1 MKKRKTK
8 KASGIKM
15 KPQKTNDFKFPLVG
29 LGTCYYEFSKE
40 NPDAGVHRYRGGMR
54 RLLETELAMA
64 RCEFDK
70 LKGYY
75 ETLDQK
81 DPLYLAGV
89 TNCVVGALGRGD
101 LKLFDRI
108 LKDLQG
114 LPERNPHPHARLG
127 REITEAWIRQ
137 FLRVRRG
144 HPEWMVRGNLTLI
157 PEEWKRQC
165 AYLCVKGMFVR
176 HEYDSAYAAASM
188 LLNFDRRKDDLSAF
202 PVYERLVCGL
212 ACHEL
217 GHREEAFSW
226 FRQTAE
232 MCCPR
237 GIILPFVLLVAWLG
251 PMMEDVIREVA
262 PELVEKVRRIAPK
275 FFVNLIR
282 FHNHFA
288 GEAVTTELNPREF
301 YLAQQLVAGY
311 SYKEIAAKL
320 GVSNG
325 RVNDLVRA
333 IYGKLGVH
341 GKAELAKL
349 V

>member
-1 MKKRKTK
+1 
-8 KASGIKM
+8 M
-15 KPQKTNDFKFPLVG
+15 KPQKTSDFKLPIVG
-29 LGTCYYEFSKE
+29 LGTCYYEFSKG
-40 NPDAGVHRYRGGMR
+40 NPDAGVRRHCGGLR
-54 RLLETELAMA
+54 QLLETELAMA

-101 LKLFDRI
+101 IRLFDRI

-188 LLNFDRRKDDLSAF
+188 LLNFDSRKDVLSAF

-275 FFVNLIR
+275 FFANLLR
-282 FHNHFA
+282 FHNRFT

>member
-1 MKKRKTK
+1 
-8 KASGIKM
+8 M
-15 KPQKTNDFKFPLVG
+15 KPQKTSDFKLPLVG
-29 LGTCYYEFSKE
+29 LGTCYYEFSKG
-40 NPDAGVHRYRGGMR
+40 NPDAGVRRHCGGLR
-54 RLLETELAMA
+54 QLLETELAMA

>member
-1 MKKRKTK
+1 MEPLMK
-8 KASGIKM
+8 S
-15 KPQKTNDFKFPLVG
+15 DFKLPLVG
-29 LGTCYYEFSKE
+29 LGTCYYEFSME
-40 NPDAGVHRYRGGMR
+40 NPDAGVRRHRGGLR

-75 ETLDQK
+75 ETLDRR
-81 DPLYLAGV
+81 DPLYLAGA

-101 LKLFDRI
+101 LRLFDRI
-108 LKDLQG
+108 LRDLREY
-114 LPERNPHPHARLG
+114 PARNPLPHARLG

-157 PEEWKRQC
+157 PEEWRRQC
-165 AYLCVKGMFVR
+165 AYLCVKGMFAR
-176 HEYDSAYAAASM
+176 KEYDPAYAAASM
-188 LLNFDRRKDDLSAF
+188 LLNFDSRRDVLSAF

-212 ACHEL
+212 VCHEL

-251 PMMEDVIREVA
+251 PVMKDVIREVA
-262 PELVEKVRRIAPK
+262 PAQAKRVRQIAPT
-275 FFVNLIR
+275 FFANLLR
-282 FHNHFA
+282 FHNRFT
-288 GEAVTTELNPREF
+288 GEALTTELNPREF
-301 YLAQQLVAGY
+301 YLAQQLVDGY

-320 GVSNG
+320 GVSSG

-333 IYGKLGVH
+333 IYGKLGIH
-341 GKAELAKL
+341 GKAELEKL

>member
-1 MKKRKTK
+1 MTK
-8 KASGIKM
+8 
-15 KPQKTNDFKFPLVG
+15 DFQLPLVG

-40 NPDAGVHRYRGGMR
+40 NPDAGIRRQRGGLR
-54 RLLETELAMA
+54 RLLEMELAMA

-70 LKGYY
+70 LRGYY

-89 TNCVVGALGRGD
+89 TNCIVGALGRGD
-101 LKLFDRI
+101 LRLFDQIVRN
-108 LKDLQG
+108 LKG
-114 LPERNPHPHARLG
+114 YPERNPHPQARLG

-137 FLRVRRG
+137 FLRVKRG
-144 HPEWMVRGNLTLI
+144 HPEWMVRGNLTQI

-176 HEYDSAYAAASM
+176 KAYDSAYAAASL
-188 LLNFDRRKDDLSAF
+188 LLNFDSRRDVLSAF
-202 PVYERLVCGL
+202 PVYERFVCGL
-212 ACHEL
+212 SCHEI
-217 GHREEAFSW
+217 GRREEAFSW

-251 PMMEDVIREVA
+251 PVMEGVIREIA
-262 PELVEKVRRIAPK
+262 PELAEKTRAIAPK
-275 FFVNLIR
+275 FFTNLVR
-282 FHNHFA
+282 FHNRFT
-288 GEAVTTELNPREF
+288 GEALTTDLSPREF
-301 YLAQQLVAGY
+301 YLAQQLVDGF

-320 GVSNG
+320 NVSSG
-325 RVNDLVRA
+325 RVNDLVRV
-333 IYGKLGVH
+333 IYRKLGIH
-341 GKAELAKL
+341 GKTELETL

>member
-1 MKKRKTK
+1 MSQMTK
-8 KASGIKM
+8 
-15 KPQKTNDFKFPLVG
+15 DFKLPLVG

-40 NPDAGVHRYRGGMR
+40 NPDVGVHRQRGGLR

-75 ETLDQK
+75 ETLDRR

-101 LKLFDRI
+101 LRLFDRI
-108 LKDLQG
+108 FTDLREYPA
-114 LPERNPHPHARLG
+114 LNPLPHAQLG

-137 FLRVRRG
+137 FLRVKRG
-144 HPEWMVRGNLTLI
+144 HPEWMVRGNLTRI

-165 AYLCVKGMFVR
+165 AYLCVKGMFAR
-176 HEYDSAYAAASM
+176 QEYNAAYAAASM
-188 LLNFDRRKDDLSAF
+188 LLNFDKRKDVLSAF

-217 GHREEAFSW
+217 GHREEAFFW

-251 PMMEDVIREVA
+251 PVMEDVIREVA
-262 PELVEKVRRIAPK
+262 PELVEKVRQIAPR
-275 FFVNLIR
+275 FFANLIR
-282 FHNHFA
+282 FHNHFT
-288 GEAVTTELNPREF
+288 GEALTTELSPREF
-301 YLAQQLVAGY
+301 YLARQLVDGY

-320 GVSNG
+320 GVSSG
-325 RVNDLVRA
+325 RVNDLVRT
-333 IYGKLGVH
+333 IYGKLGIH
-341 GKAELAKL
+341 GKAELEKQAHL
-349 V
+349 

>member
-1 MKKRKTK
+1 MK
-8 KASGIKM
+8 
-15 KPQKTNDFKFPLVG
+15 NDFKLPLVG
-29 LGTCYYEFSKE
+29 LGTCYYEFSKG
-40 NPDAGVHRYRGGMR
+40 NPDAGVRRYRGGLR

-251 PMMEDVIREVA
+251 PVMEDVIREVA

>member
-1 MKKRKTK
+1 
-8 KASGIKM
+8 M
-15 KPQKTNDFKFPLVG
+15 KPLMKNGFKLPLVG

-40 NPDAGVHRYRGGMR
+40 NPDAGVRSHRGGLR

-75 ETLDQK
+75 ETLDS
-81 DPLYLAGV
+81 DNPLYFAGV

-101 LKLFDRI
+101 LRLFDRI
-108 LKDLQG
+108 LKDLRG
-114 LPERNPHPHARLG
+114 YPERNPHPHARLG

-144 HPEWMVRGNLTLI
+144 HPEWMVRGNLTRI
-157 PEEWKRQC
+157 PEEWKRQG

-176 HEYDSAYAAASM
+176 QEYDAAYAAASM
-188 LLNFDRRKDDLSAF
+188 LLNFDGRKDTLSAF

-217 GHREEAFSW
+217 GYREEAFSW
-226 FRQTAE
+226 FRQTVE
-232 MCCPR
+232 LCCPH

-251 PMMEDVIREVA
+251 PAMEDVIREIA
-262 PELVEKVRRIAPK
+262 PEQAEKARALAPK
-275 FFVNLIR
+275 FFANLLR
-282 FHNHFA
+282 FHNHFT

-301 YLAQQLVAGY
+301 YIAQQLVNGF

-320 GVSNG
+320 GISSG

-341 GKAELAKL
+341 GKAELEKL

>member
-1 MKKRKTK
+1 MKN
-8 KASGIKM
+8 S
-15 KPQKTNDFKFPLVG
+15 FKLPLVG
-29 LGTCYYEFSKE
+29 LGTCYYEFSKG
-40 NPDAGVHRYRGGMR
+40 NPDVGVRRHRSGLR

-75 ETLDQK
+75 ETLDRG
-81 DPLYLAGV
+81 DPLYLTGV

-114 LPERNPHPHARLG
+114 YPGRNPDPHARLG
-127 REITEAWIRQ
+127 CEITEAWIRQ

-144 HPEWMVRGNLTLI
+144 HPEWMVRGNLTQI

-176 HEYDSAYAAASM
+176 KEYDSAYAAASM
-188 LLNFDRRKDDLSAF
+188 LLNFDSRRDVLSAF

-217 GHREEAFSW
+217 GHREEAFFW

-251 PMMEDVIREVA
+251 PVMEDVIREIE
-262 PELVEKVRRIAPK
+262 PELVEKIRLLAPK
-275 FFVNLIR
+275 FFANLLR
-282 FHNHFA
+282 FHNHFT
-288 GEAVTTELNPREF
+288 GEAVTTDLSPREF
-301 YLAQQLVAGY
+301 YLAQQLVDGC

-320 GVSNG
+320 GVSSG
-325 RVNDLVRA
+325 RVNDLVRT
-333 IYGKLGVH
+333 IYGKLGIH
-341 GKAELAKL
+341 GKAELEKL

>member
-1 MKKRKTK
+1 MTK
-8 KASGIKM
+8 
-15 KPQKTNDFKFPLVG
+15 DFKLPLVG

-40 NPDAGVHRYRGGMR
+40 NPVAGVRLHRGGLR

-75 ETLDQK
+75 ETLDRS
-81 DPLYLAGV
+81 DPLYLAGM

-101 LKLFDRI
+101 LRLFDRI
-108 LKDLQG
+108 LKDLREY
-114 LPERNPHPHARLG
+114 PERNPNPHARLG
-127 REITEAWIRQ
+127 REIAEAWIRQ

-176 HEYDSAYAAASM
+176 KEYDSAYAAASM
-188 LLNFDRRKDDLSAF
+188 LLNFDSRKDVLSAF

-212 ACHEL
+212 SCHEL
-217 GHREEAFSW
+217 GRREEAFSW

-232 MCCPR
+232 MCCPH

-251 PMMEDVIREVA
+251 PVMEDVIREIE
-262 PELVEKVRRIAPK
+262 PELAEKTRRIAPR
-275 FFVNLIR
+275 FFANLLR
-282 FHNHFA
+282 FHNHFT
-288 GEAVTTELNPREF
+288 GESVTTELNPREF
-301 YLAQQLVAGY
+301 YLAQQLADGY
-311 SYKEIAAKL
+311 SYKEIAVKL
-320 GVSNG
+320 NVSSG
-325 RVNDLVRA
+325 RLNDLVRA
-333 IYGKLGVH
+333 IYGKLGIH

>member
-1 MKKRKTK
+1 MK
-8 KASGIKM
+8 
-15 KPQKTNDFKFPLVG
+15 NDLKLPLVG
-29 LGTCYYEFSKE
+29 LGTCYHEFSKE
-40 NPDAGVHRYRGGMR
+40 NPDAGVRRQRGGLR
-54 RLLETELAMA
+54 RLLEMELAMA

-75 ETLDQK
+75 ETLDRR

-108 LKDLQG
+108 IRDLREYPA
-114 LPERNPHPHARLG
+114 LNPHPHAQLG

-137 FLRVRRG
+137 FLRVKRG

-176 HEYDSAYAAASM
+176 KEYDPAYAAASM
-188 LLNFDRRKDDLSAF
+188 LINFDSRKDVLSAF

-217 GHREEAFSW
+217 GHREEAFFW

-237 GIILPFVLLVAWLG
+237 GIILPFVLLIAWLG
-251 PMMEDVIREVA
+251 PVMEDVIREVA
-262 PELVEKVRRIAPK
+262 PELVEKVRQIAPR
-275 FFVNLIR
+275 FFANLIR
-282 FHNHFA
+282 FHNHFT

-301 YLAQQLVAGY
+301 YLAQQLVDGY

-320 GVSNG
+320 GVSSG
-325 RVNDLVRA
+325 RVNDLVRT

-341 GKAELAKL
+341 GKAELEKL

>member
-1 MKKRKTK
+1 M
-8 KASGIKM
+8 
-15 KPQKTNDFKFPLVG
+15 TNDLKLPLVG

-40 NPDAGVHRYRGGMR
+40 NPDAGVRRQRGGLR

-75 ETLDQK
+75 ETLDPK
-81 DPLYLAGV
+81 DPMYLTGV

-101 LKLFDRI
+101 LKLFDQI
-108 LKDLQG
+108 LRDLRG
-114 LPERNPHPHARLG
+114 YPERNPDPHARLG
-127 REITEAWIRQ
+127 CEITEAWIRQ
-137 FLRVRRG
+137 FLRVKKG

-176 HEYDSAYAAASM
+176 QEYDSAYAAASM
-188 LLNFDRRKDDLSAF
+188 LLNFDSRKDVLSAF

-212 ACHEL
+212 TCHEL
-217 GHREEAFSW
+217 GHREEAFAW

-251 PMMEDVIREVA
+251 PVMEDVIREVA
-262 PELVEKVRRIAPK
+262 PELVEKTRQIAPK
-275 FFVNLIR
+275 FFANLLR
-282 FHNHFA
+282 FHNHFT

-301 YLAQQLVAGY
+301 YLAQQLVDGY

-320 GVSNG
+320 NMTSGQ
-325 RVNDLVRA
+325 VNNVVA
-333 IYGKLGVH
+333 SIYRKLGIH
-341 GKAELAKL
+341 GKAELKKF

>member
-1 MKKRKTK
+1 MKR
-8 KASGIKM
+8 
-15 KPQKTNDFKFPLVG
+15 DFKLPLVG

-40 NPDAGVHRYRGGMR
+40 NPDVGVRRRHGGLR

-75 ETLDQK
+75 ETLDVRG
-81 DPLYLAGV
+81 PLYLAGV

-101 LKLFDRI
+101 LRLFDRI
-108 LKDLQG
+108 IRDLREY
-114 LPERNPHPHARLG
+114 PERSPHPHARLG

-137 FLRVRRG
+137 FLRVKRG
-144 HPEWMVRGNLTLI
+144 HPEWMVRGNLTQI

-165 AYLCVKGMFVR
+165 AYLSVKGMFTR
-176 HEYDSAYAAASM
+176 KAYDSAYAAASM
-188 LLNFDRRKDDLSAF
+188 LLNFDRRREVLSAF

-237 GIILPFVLLVAWLG
+237 GIVLPFVLLVAWLG
-251 PMMEDVIREVA
+251 PVMEDVIRKVA
-262 PELVEKVRRIAPK
+262 PELVETTRAIAPK
-275 FFVNLIR
+275 FFANLLR
-282 FHNHFA
+282 FHNHFT
-288 GEAVTTELNPREF
+288 GETLTTELSPREF
-301 YLAQQLVAGY
+301 YFAQQLVDGY

-320 GVSNG
+320 GVSSG

-333 IYGKLGVH
+333 IYGKLGIH
-341 GKAELAKL
+341 GKAELEKL

>member
-1 MKKRKTK
+1 MKK
-8 KASGIKM
+8 
-15 KPQKTNDFKFPLVG
+15 DFKLPLVG
-29 LGTCYYEFSKE
+29 LGTCYYEFLKE
-40 NPDAGVHRYRGGMR
+40 NPDAGVHRQRGGLR

-64 RCEFDK
+64 RCEFDA

-75 ETLDQK
+75 ETLDRE

-101 LKLFDRI
+101 LRLFDRI
-108 LKDLQG
+108 LRDLREY
-114 LPERNPHPHARLG
+114 PTRNPLPHARLG

-144 HPEWMVRGNLTLI
+144 HPEWMVRGNLTRI

-165 AYLCVKGMFVR
+165 AYLCVKGMFTR
-176 HEYDSAYAAASM
+176 KEYDSAYAAASM
-188 LLNFDRRKDDLSAF
+188 LLNFDSRRNLLSAF

-251 PMMEDVIREVA
+251 PVMEDVIREIA
-262 PELVEKVRRIAPK
+262 PELAEKTRRIAPK
-275 FFVNLIR
+275 FFANLIR
-282 FHNHFA
+282 FHNHFT
-288 GEAVTTELNPREF
+288 GETLTTGLSPREF
-301 YLAQQLVAGY
+301 YLAQQLVDGY
-311 SYKEIAAKL
+311 SYTEIAAKL
-320 GVSNG
+320 GVSSG
-325 RVNDLVRA
+325 RVNDLVRQ

-341 GKAELAKL
+341 GKDELAKL

>member
-1 MKKRKTK
+1 MEPLMKN
-8 KASGIKM
+8 G
-15 KPQKTNDFKFPLVG
+15 FKLPLVG

-40 NPDAGVHRYRGGMR
+40 NPDAGVRRHRGGLR

-64 RCEFDK
+64 RCEFDT

-75 ETLDQK
+75 ETLDRE

-101 LKLFDRI
+101 LRLFDRI
-108 LKDLQG
+108 LRDLREY
-114 LPERNPHPHARLG
+114 PTRNPLPHARLG

-144 HPEWMVRGNLTLI
+144 HPEWMVRGNLTRI

-165 AYLCVKGMFVR
+165 AYLCVKGMFTR
-176 HEYDSAYAAASM
+176 KEYDSAYAAASM
-188 LLNFDRRKDDLSAF
+188 LLNFDSRRNLLSAF

-232 MCCPR
+232 MCCSR

-262 PELVEKVRRIAPK
+262 PEQVEKVRRIAPT
-275 FFVNLIR
+275 FFANLLR
-282 FHNHFA
+282 FHNRFT
-288 GEAVTTELNPREF
+288 GESVTTELNPREF
-301 YLAQQLVAGY
+301 YLAQQLVDGC

-320 GVSNG
+320 GVSGG
-325 RVNDLVRA
+325 RVNDLVRT
-333 IYGKLGVH
+333 IYGKLGIH
-341 GKAELAKL
+341 GRAELEKL

>member
-1 MKKRKTK
+1 MKN
-8 KASGIKM
+8 G
-15 KPQKTNDFKFPLVG
+15 FKLPIVG

-40 NPDAGVHRYRGGMR
+40 NPDAGVRRYRGGLW
-54 RLLETELAMA
+54 RLLEMELAMA

-75 ETLDQK
+75 ETLDRD
-81 DPLYLAGV
+81 DPLYLAGM

-101 LKLFDRI
+101 LRLFDRI
-108 LKDLQG
+108 LRDLREYPARTS
-114 LPERNPHPHARLG
+114 LPHARLG
-127 REITEAWIRQ
+127 REIAEAWIRQ

-144 HPEWMVRGNLTLI
+144 HPEWMVRGNLTRI

-165 AYLCVKGMFVR
+165 AYLCVKGMFAR
-176 HEYDSAYAAASM
+176 QEYDSAYAAASM
-188 LLNFDRRKDDLSAF
+188 LLNFDSRRNLLSAF

-232 MCCPR
+232 MCCPH

-251 PMMEDVIREVA
+251 PVMEDVIREVA
-262 PELVEKVRRIAPK
+262 PEQTERFRKIAPK
-275 FFVNLIR
+275 FFANLLR
-282 FHNHFA
+282 FHNHFT
-288 GEAVTTELNPREF
+288 GESLTTELSPREF
-301 YLAQQLVAGY
+301 YLAQQLVDGY

-320 GVSNG
+320 GVSSG

-333 IYGKLGVH
+333 IYGKLGIH
-341 GKAELAKL
+341 GKAELEKL

>member
-1 MKKRKTK
+1 MK
-8 KASGIKM
+8 
-15 KPQKTNDFKFPLVG
+15 NDFKLPLVG
-29 LGTCYYEFSKE
+29 LGTCYYEFWKV
-40 NPDAGVHRYRGGMR
+40 NPDAGVRRHRGGLR
-54 RLLETELAMA
+54 QLLETELAMA

-75 ETLDQK
+75 ETLDK
-81 DPLYLAGV
+81 GDPLYLAGM

-101 LKLFDRI
+101 LRLFDRI
-108 LKDLQG
+108 LRDLREY
-114 LPERNPHPHARLG
+114 PERDPDPHARLG

-137 FLRVRRG
+137 FLRVKRG

-176 HEYDSAYAAASM
+176 KEYGPAYAAASM
-188 LLNFDRRKDDLSAF
+188 LLNFDSRRDVLAAF

-212 ACHEL
+212 ACYEL

-226 FRQTAE
+226 FRQTTE
-232 MCCPR
+232 LCCPR

-251 PMMEDVIREVA
+251 PVMEGVIREVA
-262 PELVEKVRRIAPK
+262 PELAERVRRIAPE
-275 FFVNLIR
+275 FFANLIR
-282 FHNHFA
+282 FHNHFT
-288 GEAVTTELNPREF
+288 GEAKTTELNPREF
-301 YLAQQLVAGY
+301 YLAQQLVSGC

-320 GVSNG
+320 GVSGG

-333 IYGKLGVH
+333 IYSKLGIH
-341 GKAELAKL
+341 GKAGLEGL

>member
-1 MKKRKTK
+1 M
-8 KASGIKM
+8 S
-15 KPQKTNDFKFPLVG
+15 NDFKLPLVG

-40 NPDAGVHRYRGGMR
+40 NLDAGVRCHRGGLR

-75 ETLDQK
+75 ETLDRE

-89 TNCVVGALGRGD
+89 TNCVVGAVGRGD
-101 LKLFDRI
+101 LRLFDRI
-108 LKDLQG
+108 LKDLQKYQEG
-114 LPERNPHPHARLG
+114 NSSPYARLG
-127 REITEAWIRQ
+127 HEITMAWIRQ

-165 AYLCVKGMFVR
+165 AYLSVKGLFGR
-176 HEYDSAYAAASM
+176 REYDSAYVAASM
-188 LLNFDRRKDDLSAF
+188 LLNFDSRKDDLSAF

-217 GHREEAFSW
+217 GRREEAFYW
-226 FRQTAE
+226 FRQTAG
-232 MCCPR
+232 MCCPC
-237 GIILPFVLLVAWLG
+237 GIDLPFVLLVAWHG
-251 PMMEDVIREVA
+251 PVMEDVIREVA
-262 PELVEKVRRIAPK
+262 PEQVKKVRQIAPK
-275 FFVNLIR
+275 FFANLLR
-282 FHNHFA
+282 FHNHFT
-288 GEAVTTELNPREF
+288 GESVTTDLTPREF
-301 YLAQQLVAGY
+301 YLVQQLVDGY

-320 GVSNG
+320 NMSSGQ
-325 RVNDLVRA
+325 VNNVVAA
-333 IYGKLGVH
+333 IYRKLGIH
-341 GKAELAKL
+341 GKAGLAKL

>member
-1 MKKRKTK
+1 MK
-8 KASGIKM
+8 
-15 KPQKTNDFKFPLVG
+15 NDFKLPLVG
-29 LGTCYYEFSKE
+29 LGTCYYEFSKG
-40 NPDAGVHRYRGGMR
+40 NPDAGVRRHCGGLR
-54 RLLETELAMA
+54 QLLETELAMA

-75 ETLDQK
+75 KTLDMR

-114 LPERNPHPHARLG
+114 YPERNPHPHARLG

>member
-1 MKKRKTK
+1 M
-8 KASGIKM
+8 
-15 KPQKTNDFKFPLVG
+15 TNDLKLPLVG
-29 LGTCYYEFSKE
+29 LGTCYYEFSKK
-40 NPDAGVHRYRGGMR
+40 NPDAGVHRCRGGLR

-75 ETLDQK
+75 ETLDRR

-101 LKLFDRI
+101 LRLFARI
-108 LKDLQG
+108 LRDLREY
-114 LPERNPHPHARLG
+114 PERNPDPHARLG

-144 HPEWMVRGNLTLI
+144 HPEWMVRGNLSHI

-176 HEYDSAYAAASM
+176 KEYDSTYAAASM
-188 LLNFDRRKDDLSAF
+188 LLNFDKRKDTLSAV

-212 ACHEL
+212 ICHEL

-232 MCCPR
+232 LCCPR

-251 PMMEDVIREVA
+251 PVMEDVIREIT
-262 PELVEKVRRIAPK
+262 PELAEKTRQIAPK
-275 FFVNLIR
+275 FFANLLR
-282 FHNHFA
+282 FHNRFT
-288 GEAVTTELNPREF
+288 GEALTTELNPREF
-301 YLAQQLVAGY
+301 YLAQQLVDGS

-320 GVSNG
+320 GISSG
-325 RVNDLVRA
+325 RVNDLIRQ

-341 GKAELAKL
+341 GKDELEKL

>member
-1 MKKRKTK
+1 MPRDLDGCRK
-8 KASGIKM
+8 SQHVVDRGI
-15 KPQKTNDFKFPLVG
+15 DEAHG
-29 LGTCYYEFSKE
+29 
-40 NPDAGVHRYRGGMR
+40 
-54 RLLETELAMA
+54 A
-64 RCEFDK
+64 RD
-70 LKGYY
+70 
-75 ETLDQK
+75 TLDQK

-188 LLNFDRRKDDLSAF
+188 LLNFDSRKDVLSAF

-288 GEAVTTELNPREF
+288 GEAVTTKLNPREF

>member
-1 MKKRKTK
+1 
-8 KASGIKM
+8 M
-15 KPQKTNDFKFPLVG
+15 KPLMKNDFKLPLVG
-29 LGTCYYEFSKE
+29 LGTCYYEFSKG
-40 NPDAGVHRYRGGMR
+40 NPDAGVRRHCGGLR
-54 RLLETELAMA
+54 QLLETELAMA

-188 LLNFDRRKDDLSAF
+188 LLNFDSRRNLLSAF

-251 PMMEDVIREVA
+251 PVMEDVIREVA

>member
-1 MKKRKTK
+1 
-8 KASGIKM
+8 M
-15 KPQKTNDFKFPLVG
+15 KPQKTSDFKLPLVG
-29 LGTCYYEFSKE
+29 LGTCYYEFSKG
-40 NPDAGVHRYRGGMR
+40 NPDAGVRRHCGGLR
-54 RLLETELAMA
+54 QLLETELAMA

-188 LLNFDRRKDDLSAF
+188 LLNFDSRKDVLSAF

-226 FRQTAE
+226 FRQAAE

-237 GIILPFVLLVAWLG
+237 GIVLPFVLLVAWLG

>member
-1 MKKRKTK
+1 MV
-8 KASGIKM
+8 
-15 KPQKTNDFKFPLVG
+15 NDFKLPLVG
-29 LGTCYYEFSKE
+29 LGTCYYEFSME
-40 NPDAGVHRYRGGMR
+40 DPDAGVRRRRGGLR
-54 RLLETELAMA
+54 RLLEMELALA

-70 LKGYY
+70 RKGDY
-75 ETLDQK
+75 ETLDQR
-81 DPLYLAGV
+81 DPLYLTGV

-101 LKLFDRI
+101 LRLFDRI
-108 LKDLQG
+108 LKDLRSY
-114 LPERNPHPHARLG
+114 PTRNPDPHARLG

-157 PEEWKRQC
+157 PEEWKRPC

-176 HEYDSAYAAASM
+176 KEYDSAYAAASM
-188 LLNFDRRKDDLSAF
+188 LLNFDSRKDVLSAF

-212 ACHEL
+212 SCPEL

-251 PMMEDVIREVA
+251 PVMEDVIREVA
-262 PELVEKVRRIAPK
+262 PAQAKRVRQIAPK
-275 FFVNLIR
+275 FFANLIR
-282 FHNHFA
+282 FHNHFT
-288 GEAVTTELNPREF
+288 GEALTTELNPREF
-301 YLAQQLVAGY
+301 YLAQQLVDGC

-320 GVSNG
+320 DVSCG
-325 RVNDLVRA
+325 RVNDLVRT
-333 IYGKLGVH
+333 IYGKLGIH
-341 GKAELAKL
+341 GKAELEKL